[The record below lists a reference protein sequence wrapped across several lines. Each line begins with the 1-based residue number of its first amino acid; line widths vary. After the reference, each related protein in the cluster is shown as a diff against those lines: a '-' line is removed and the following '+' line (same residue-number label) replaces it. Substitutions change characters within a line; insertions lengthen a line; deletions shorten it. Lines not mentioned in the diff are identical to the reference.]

1 MSARRW
7 WRSGQ
12 SQGQRLPRGLPTCQV
27 WPWPQQTQGQAQV
40 AEPPSRPS
48 TLPMPRGASRPGPR
62 KRGLSGPK
70 RRTLGC
76 TLRSSWISPGPDHH
90 VAREIAQLSCFLST
104 SAGQERQSLPE
115 PRPVPVLFFTTV
127 RFTFPG
133 APGDSSRGYLSTV
146 PPQQR
151 PDLPLVSQPCAWCV
165 FCQHF
170 SGTRKDQACKNQGV
184 YELDS
189 VIPAAAAAAAASL

>member
-90 VAREIAQLSCFLST
+90 VAREIALQQDKKDRACQNQVDRPSSAETRPAPRLPALRLVCVLST
-104 SAGQERQSLPE
+104 LQWNKKGPSLQE
-115 PRPVPVLFFTTV
+115 PR
-127 RFTFPG
+127 
-133 APGDSSRGYLSTV
+133 
-146 PPQQR
+146 
-151 PDLPLVSQPCAWCV
+151 C
-165 FCQHF
+165 
-170 SGTRKDQACKNQGV
+170 
-184 YELDS
+184 
-189 VIPAAAAAAAASL
+189 I